1 MNTALQINYTSK
13 NFKKKIKMKEM
24 NNYHFA
30 LYPMDQR
37 T

>member
-13 NFKKKIKMKEM
+13 IFKKKIKMKKM
-24 NNYHFA
+24 NSYYFA
-30 LYPMDQR
+30 LYPLDQR